1 MIKRE
6 VGPWCETIGHPC
18 LKLITHT
25 HTLFATTQHD
35 EQLVGQYGFRN
46 AMRARTYIEN
56 DATNVAWT
64 ALQVGVDA
72 GLVMAILRKHPY
84 SLLPVLLLNALGH
97 SSYPGTGLRALDG
110 LDIFGL
116 G

>member
-1 MIKRE
+1 MAIQYLNTAFDSIAT
-6 VGPWCETIGHPC
+6 PPTTHIC
-18 LKLITHT
+18 LTPNQTNSPKQVI
-25 HTLFATTQHD
+25 
-35 EQLVGQYGFRN
+35 GQYGLRN
-46 AMRARTYIEN
+46 AVQARTYIED

-64 ALQVGVDA
+64 WLQAGVDA

-84 SLLPVLLLNALGH
+84 SLLPVLTLNAVGH
-97 SSYPGTGLRALDG
+97 SSYPGTGLKALDG